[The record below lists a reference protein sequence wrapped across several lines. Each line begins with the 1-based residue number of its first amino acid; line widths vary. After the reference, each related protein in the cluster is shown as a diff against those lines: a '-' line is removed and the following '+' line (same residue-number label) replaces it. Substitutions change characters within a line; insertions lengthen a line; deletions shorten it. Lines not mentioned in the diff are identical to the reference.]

1 MKAFISQET
10 DAIDVDDE
18 FINLVNFSRRR
29 RRFTYEFAVRVNQ
42 IRAIKL
48 RANRLRITLRYP
60 SENKRKTLFDS
71 DQSMSPE
78 EAIDAILMDKPK
90 TKDRIRSKRRNIIS
104 RRNIDITNRLNN
116 EIARYV
122 DRFGE
127 EDAVTLLPTIRAYE
141 FKTVQALR
149 EENSETSYV
158 NDTVT
163 YEDYST
169 AKSADLVPLSLEAIN
184 RFHKDPANLVMCRD
198 KINTQDDAIR
208 GTLKTYKSEKDAK
221 KSKIVK
227 TLRKDL
233 IEINNV
239 ASIDELPPGELIPVL
254 VRRKKQYV
262 TVRRRINIR
271 NKVFRRSR
279 NLEVVVELLDRE
291 GAIVQRETHK
301 LNHSKYYNDY
311 TIPRVSPLIRYVNC
325 VPGKNVLEIRQ
336 RDKKCNAIEVYRRK
350 ISDSDVLI
358 NSDYELVGRYRIRK
372 RGRSKTTGGRFLRII
387 DEVQNTNPIIY
398 RAIPVRGRRRGYG
411 FKSVVAP
418 PCKIGLANQV
428 VRNKFSSI
436 FVHPVEEGLSIEVK
450 NFDTSAGTLRVLRKD
465 LSAKERDYRPL
476 TEELKDV
483 TTPDIIIDSE
493 SMSFIDTS
501 VRDGRTY
508 EYTVD
513 LTYVDGTRIRTIGTA
528 FTEYHALDNEIE
540 FEVEDVNVSNFRAP
554 NVRMTIDTDETQ
566 TRGKTNLANML
577 KNYIKRSGTKS
588 FYNSEEQEE
597 ELRDEADLLTVFS
610 IERHNLTTGERE
622 QFNIFNP
629 ASSPIFDDARLSRS
643 SRLKPLEA
651 GNEYRYVVTG
661 CRIHPASLFRRSKI
675 KRIDRRTKR
684 KYSISV
690 AKKLSRKTLRTGTIL
705 PRRGRSRNTGKNTIF
720 NAAKTGSVKIV
731 KVDLRDNMPAIKTG
745 DVERINNYE
754 NKLTWSVQGDASKI
768 DHFIISIDRRRS
780 SIPVFH
786 AIALSGR
793 NRYVLIDRFTPK
805 IRGPVEFK
813 ITPVYVDFTR
823 GETVQIGQIVS
834 SGIASKRRRQGRRY

>member
-1 MKAFISQET
+1 MRTFISQET

-48 RANRLRITLRYP
+48 RASRLRITLRYP
-60 SENKRKTLFDS
+60 SDNKRKTLFGDGG
-71 DQSMSPE
+71 SMSPE
-78 EAIDAILMDKPK
+78 AAIDAILMDKPK
-90 TKDRIRSKRRNIIS
+90 TKARVRAKRKNIIS
-104 RRNIDITNRLNN
+104 RRSVDITNRLNN

-127 EDAVTLLPTIRAYE
+127 EDAITLLPSIRTYE
-141 FKTVQALR
+141 FKTVEELR
-149 EENSETSYV
+149 EENTETSYL
-158 NDTVT
+158 NDSVT

-169 AKSADLVPLSLEAIN
+169 ARSEDLVPFSLEAIN
-184 RFHKDPANLVMCRD
+184 RFHRDPASLVMCRD

-208 GTLKTYKSEKDAK
+208 GTLKTYASENDAK

-227 TLRKDL
+227 ALRKDL

-239 ASIDELPPGELIPVL
+239 ASIEELPPDELIPVL

-262 TVRRRINIR
+262 TVRRRMHIR
-271 NKVFRRSR
+271 NKVFRKSR
-279 NLEVVVELLDRE
+279 NLEVVIELLDRE

-336 RDKKCNAIEVYRRK
+336 RDKKCNAIEVYRRT
-350 ISDSDVLI
+350 INDSDILV

-372 RGRSKTTGGRFLRII
+372 RGRSPTTGGRFLRIV
-387 DEVQNTNPIIY
+387 DDVQNTNPIIY

-418 PCKIGLANQV
+418 PCKIGNANQV

-436 FVHPVEEGLSIEVK
+436 FVHPVEEGLSIEIK
-450 NFDTSAGTLRVLRKD
+450 NFDKTAGTLRLLRRD
-465 LSAKERDYRPL
+465 LSAKERDFKPL
-476 TEELKDV
+476 SRELKDI
-483 TTPDIIIDSE
+483 TTPDILIDSDTVDLV
-493 SMSFIDTS
+493 DTS

-508 EYTVD
+508 EYTVE

-528 FTEYHALDNEIE
+528 FTEYHALDSEIE
-540 FEVEDVNVSNFRAP
+540 FEIEDVNVTNFRSP
-554 NVRMTIDTDETQ
+554 NVRMRIETDESQ
-566 TRGKTNLANML
+566 SRGKTNLTNVM

-588 FYNSEEQEE
+588 YYNSEEQQE

-629 ASSPIFDDARLSRS
+629 AARSVFDDARLSRS

-651 GNEYRYVVTG
+651 GNEYRYVIIG
-661 CRIHPASLFRRSKI
+661 CRIHPASLFRSARVR
-675 KRIDRRTKR
+675 RIDRRTR
-684 KYSISV
+684 RRYSVPI
-690 AKKLSRKTLRTGTIL
+690 AKKLSRKTLRTGTLL

-731 KVDLRDNMPAIKTG
+731 KVDLRENMPVIRRG

-754 NKLTWSVQGDASKI
+754 NKLTWTVQGDSSKI

-786 AIALSGR
+786 AISLAGR
-793 NRYVLIDRFTPK
+793 SRYVLIDRFTPK

-823 GETVQIGQIVS
+823 GETVQIGQIIS

>member
-1 MKAFISQET
+1 MRTFISQET

-42 IRAIKL
+42 IKAIKL
-48 RANRLRITLRYP
+48 RATKLRITLRYP
-60 SENKRKTLFDS
+60 SENKRRTMFGDG
-71 DQSMSPE
+71 QSMSPE
-78 EAIDAILMDKPK
+78 EAINAILMDKPK
-90 TKDRIRSKRRNIIS
+90 TKDRVRSKRKNIIS
-104 RRNIDITNRLNN
+104 RRNIDISNRLNN

-127 EDAVTLLPTIRAYE
+127 EDALTLLPSIRTFE
-141 FKTVQALR
+141 FKTVADLR
-149 EENSETSYV
+149 EENTATSYL
-158 NDTVT
+158 NDSVT

-169 AKSADLVPLSLEAIN
+169 AKSAELVPLSLEAIN

-208 GTLKTYKSEKDAK
+208 GTLKTYAAESDAK
-221 KSKIVK
+221 KSKIIK

-239 ASIDELPPGELIPVL
+239 ASIEELPPDELIPVL

-271 NKVFRRSR
+271 NKVFRKSR

-311 TIPRVSPLIRYVNC
+311 TIPRVSPSIRYVNC
-325 VPGKNVLEIRQ
+325 TPGKNVLEIRQ
-336 RDKKCNAIEVYRRK
+336 RDKKCNAIEVYRRT
-350 ISDSDVLI
+350 ISDSDKLI

-372 RGRSKTTGGRFLRII
+372 RGRSRTTGGRFLRIV

-418 PCKIGLANQV
+418 PCKIGMTNQV
-428 VRNKFSSI
+428 TKNKFSSI
-436 FVHPVEEGLSIEVK
+436 FVHPVEEGLAIEIK
-450 NFDTSAGTLRVLRKD
+450 NFDETAGTLRLLRKD
-465 LSAKERDYRPL
+465 LTSKEKDYKPL
-476 TEELKDV
+476 SRELKDV
-483 TTPDIIIDSE
+483 VTPDILITSNE
-493 SMSFIDTS
+493 MEFIDTS
-501 VRDGRTY
+501 VKDGRTY

-513 LTYVDGTRIRTIGTA
+513 LTYIDGTKIRTIDTA
-528 FTEYHALDNEIE
+528 FTEYHALDSEIE
-540 FEVEDVNVSNFRAP
+540 FEVEDVNISNFRSP
-554 NVRMTIDTDETQ
+554 NVRMRIETDESQ
-566 TRGKTNLANML
+566 SSGKTNLSNML

-588 FYNSEEQEE
+588 YYNSEDQAE
-597 ELRDEADLLTVFS
+597 ELRDESDLLTVFS

-629 ASSPIFDDARLSRS
+629 ASTPVFDDARLSRS
-643 SRLKPLEA
+643 SRMKSLEA
-651 GNEYRYVVTG
+651 GNEYRYVITG
-661 CRIHPASLFRRSKI
+661 CRIHPASLFRRSKVQ
-675 KRIDRRTKR
+675 RTDRRTRR
-684 KYSISV
+684 KYSVSV
-690 AKKLSRKTLRTGTIL
+690 AKKLSRKTLKTGTLL
-705 PRRGRSRNTGKNTIF
+705 PRRSRSRNTGKNTVF
-720 NAAKTGSVKIV
+720 NAAKTGSIKIV
-731 KVDLRDNMPAIKTG
+731 KVDLRENMPTIRSG

-754 NKLTWSVQGDASKI
+754 NKLTWTVQGDSSKI

-786 AIALSGR
+786 AISLAGR
-793 NRYVLIDRFTPK
+793 SRYVLIDRFTPK

-823 GETVQIGQIVS
+823 GETIQIGQIVS